1 MARQTRQSVPTAKR
15 LAYAAPAFSLAVVG
29 IPIYVYIPK
38 LYTDVVGVH
47 IALLGSIILGIRIFD
62 AVTDPLIGVLSDRTR
77 SRFGRRRPYMAG
89 GSLVLALAIFF
100 LFNPP
105 ERPPTFE
112 TAWFGFWFFCVFL
125 FWTLVEVPYES
136 LGPEITF
143 DYHERIALFGWRDG
157 ALIAGTLVAAASPA
171 VVSGVLGLSST
182 PADERLKFFWISV
195 FYGPL
200 VVAFCGWCVL
210 AVRER
215 GVDRL
220 PFRPGSGSG
229 FRRVLEN
236 RPFVILLASY
246 TIAAFGSNLPATLI
260 LYYVE
265 YVLQSTQADLFLALY
280 FVTGVLFL
288 PGWVLLAGRIGK
300 KRAWILSM
308 AVNTG
313 AFTGVLFLG
322 PGDADLYGV
331 LVVLSGLGFGA
342 TVALPSAMQ
351 ADVIDYDELITGER
365 REGYYVGL
373 WSITKK
379 LAAALGVGLALS
391 LLGAAGYEPNVVQ
404 SEGVVRTLKVL
415 YAGVPSLCNVVA
427 LLIALSYP
435 VSSRVHDE
443 IRTAVADRK
452 AGRRGEDPLRPGR
465 VLRQGGEET
474 PLKKQSLGGQ
484 EPWT

>member
-1 MARQTRQSVPTAKR
+1 MPRQRQQSVSFAKR

-38 LYTDVVGVH
+38 FYTDVVGVH
-47 IALLGSIILGIRIFD
+47 ITLLGSIILGIRVFD
-62 AVTDPLIGVLSDRTR
+62 AATDPLIGVLSDKTR
-77 SRFGRRRPYMAG
+77 SRFGRRRPYIAG
-89 GSLVLALAIFF
+89 GALVLALAIFF

-105 ERPPTFE
+105 EKPPTFE
-112 TAWFGFWFFCVFL
+112 TAWFGIWFFCVFL

-171 VVSGVLGLSST
+171 MVSGMLGLSSS
-182 PADERLKFFWISV
+182 PADERFKFLWISV

-200 VVAFCGWCVL
+200 VVAFCWWCVL
-210 AVRER
+210 SIRER
-215 GVDRL
+215 EVDRL
-220 PFRPGSGSG
+220 PFRPGSGNG
-229 FRRVLEN
+229 FKRVLQN
-236 RPFVILLASY
+236 RPFVILLVSY

-265 YVLQSTQADLFLALY
+265 YVLQSTRADLFLALY
-280 FVTGVLFL
+280 FVTGIVFL
-288 PGWVLLAGRIGK
+288 PGWVILAKRIGK
-300 KRAWILSM
+300 KYAWILSM

-322 PGDADLYGV
+322 PGDAAVYGF

-342 TVALPSAMQ
+342 TIALPSAMQ

-365 REGYYVGL
+365 REGVYVGL
-373 WSITKK
+373 WSISKK

-391 LLGAAGYEPNVVQ
+391 LLGTVGYEPNVVQ
-404 SEGVVRTLKVL
+404 SEGVVRTLRVL

-427 LLIALSYP
+427 LLIALAYP
-435 VSSRVHDE
+435 VNSRVHDE
-443 IRTAVADRK
+443 IRTAVTERK
-452 AGRRGEDPLRPGR
+452 QGLRVEDPLHPGR
-465 VLRQGGEET
+465 VLSRTPEEA
-474 PLKKQSLGGQ
+474 S
-484 EPWT
+484 